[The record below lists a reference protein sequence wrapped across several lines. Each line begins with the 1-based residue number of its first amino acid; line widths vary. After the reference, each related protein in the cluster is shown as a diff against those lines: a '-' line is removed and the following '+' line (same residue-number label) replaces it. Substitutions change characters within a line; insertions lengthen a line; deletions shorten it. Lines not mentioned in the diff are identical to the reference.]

1 MVASKHA
8 RTLAAIF
15 ATPTRSD
22 LRWSDIE
29 NMLVAF
35 GAKIEERA
43 GSRVLVRLNTRRA
56 VFHRPHR
63 KPETDKGAVVSLR
76 RFLTDAGITP

>member
-1 MVASKHA
+1 
-8 RTLAAIF
+8 
-15 ATPTRSD
+15 
-22 LRWSDIE
+22 
-29 NMLVAF
+29 MLVAF

-56 VFHRPHR
+56 VFHRPHP
-63 KPETDKGAVVSLR
+63 KPESDKGAVVSLR